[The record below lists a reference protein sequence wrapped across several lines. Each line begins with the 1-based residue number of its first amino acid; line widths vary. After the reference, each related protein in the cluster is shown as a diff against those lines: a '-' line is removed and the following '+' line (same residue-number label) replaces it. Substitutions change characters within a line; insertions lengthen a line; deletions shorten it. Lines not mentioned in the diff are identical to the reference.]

1 MSAVIN
7 VNTSNSRVSYCV
19 SIRGSI
25 CAHECSSTQ
34 IALILLVVNDT
45 NTQCIRLYICSSM
58 ITTHVASCNVE
69 IQIVLQ
75 CKITCHSIHTVGEQ
89 SEAKKRSPELCLFSE
104 CCNSRWF
111 LQVRL
116 QQVMY
121 MCTEIGLFAT
131 IFSFESSSEH
141 K

>member
-1 MSAVIN
+1 
-7 VNTSNSRVSYCV
+7 
-19 SIRGSI
+19 
-25 CAHECSSTQ
+25 
-34 IALILLVVNDT
+34 
-45 NTQCIRLYICSSM
+45 M
-58 ITTHVASCNVE
+58 ITTHVGSCNVE
-69 IQIVLQ
+69 IQIMLQ
-75 CKITCHSIHTVGEQ
+75 CTITCRSIHTVGEQ

-111 LQVRL
+111 LQVRW

-141 K
+141 KYSRFRFVKWEHTFLIAVAFYVVIRHGIML